1 MKTYVLEREQV
12 VRAPLAEVF
21 DFFSAARNLEALTP
35 RWLRFE
41 VLSPE
46 PILMR
51 PGTVIKYRLRLRG
64 VPLRWVSLIE
74 EWEPGRKFVDR
85 QLRGPYRLWHHT
97 HEFAEHPDGTLV
109 RDRVRYQVPLGPLGA
124 LAHAAFVR
132 RDLDRVFAFRHAAV
146 RRLIERA
153 PQLERG

>member
-1 MKTYVLEREQV
+1 MRTYVLEREQV

-21 DFFSAARNLEALTP
+21 EFFSAARNLEALTP

-46 PILMR
+46 PILMHA
-51 PGTVIKYRLRLRG
+51 GTTIEYRLRLRG

-124 LAHAAFVR
+124 IAHAAFVR

-153 PQLERG
+153 PQLAGG